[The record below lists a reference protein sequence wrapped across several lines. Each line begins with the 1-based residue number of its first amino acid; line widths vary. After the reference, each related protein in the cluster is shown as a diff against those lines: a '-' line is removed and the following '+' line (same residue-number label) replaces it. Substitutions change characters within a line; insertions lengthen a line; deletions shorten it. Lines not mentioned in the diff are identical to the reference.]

1 MLKINLATRPFYN
14 ERVVHVVLVLLG
26 TAALVLMGLA
36 GRTVLE
42 MSKAHTEITRTAEAS
57 EALVETVSQE
67 TLSLEENVSD
77 EELEA
82 LRRSAAEANRLID
95 QRVFSWTEL
104 FNLIER
110 TLPNRVMLTG
120 LRPTGNASRMSLAIG
135 VVGERVADIE
145 EFIEQLEASGSV
157 ENVLARQ
164 EQRTEDGMYSAQ
176 LTGEFRGR
184 PSDRFRAQDTSN
196 R

>member
-14 ERVVHVVLVLLG
+14 ERAVHMFLVLLG
-26 TAALVLMGLA
+26 TGALVLMGLA
-36 GRTVLE
+36 GGTIFEL
-42 MSKAHTEITRTAEAS
+42 SKNHADITRAAEAS
-57 EALVETVSQE
+57 EALVGTVTQE
-67 TLSLEENVSD
+67 TRSLEENVS
-77 EELEA
+77 EVELEA
-82 LRRSAAEANRLID
+82 LRLSAAEANRLID

-104 FNLIER
+104 FNVIER

-120 LRPTGNASRMSLAIG
+120 LRPTGNADNVSLVIG
-135 VVGERVADIE
+135 VIGERVADIE

-157 ENVLARQ
+157 RNVLARQ

-176 LTGEFRGR
+176 LTGEFQGR
-184 PSDRFRAQDTSN
+184 PLSRFRAQDTSD

>member
-14 ERVVHVVLVLLG
+14 ERVVHVVLILLG
-26 TAALVLMGLA
+26 TGALVLMGLA

-42 MSKAHTEITRTAEAS
+42 LSKVHTEITGAAEAS

-67 TLSLEENVSD
+67 TLSLNENVSD
-77 EELEA
+77 EELEV

-120 LRPTGNASRMSLAIG
+120 LRPSGNASRISLVIG

-184 PSDRFRAQDTSN
+184 PSDRFRSQDTSN

>member
-14 ERVVHVVLVLLG
+14 ERVVHVVLILLG
-26 TAALVLMGLA
+26 TGALVLMGLA

-42 MSKAHTEITRTAEAS
+42 LSKVHTEITRAAEAS

-67 TLSLEENVSD
+67 TLSLNENVSD
-77 EELEA
+77 EELEV

-120 LRPTGNASRMSLAIG
+120 LRPSGNASRISLVIG

>member
-26 TAALVLMGLA
+26 TGALVLMGLA
-36 GRTVLE
+36 GRTIVE
-42 MSKAHTEITRTAEAS
+42 QTKVHAEFTRVAEAT
-57 EALVETVSQE
+57 EALVGTVSQE
-67 TLSLEENVSD
+67 TRTLEENVSE

-82 LRRSAAEANRLID
+82 LRLSAAEANRLVD

-104 FNLIER
+104 FNVIER
-110 TLPNRVMLTG
+110 TLPSRVMLTG
-120 LRPTGNASRMSLAIG
+120 LRPTGNAGRMSLVIG
-135 VVGERVADIE
+135 VIGERVADIE

-157 ENVLARQ
+157 GNVLARQ

-184 PSDRFRAQDTSN
+184 TSSRFRAQEASN

>member
-26 TAALVLMGLA
+26 TGALVLMGLA
-36 GRTVLE
+36 GRTIVE
-42 MSKAHTEITRTAEAS
+42 QTKVHAEFTRVAEAT
-57 EALVETVSQE
+57 EALVGTVSQE
-67 TLSLEENVSD
+67 TRTLEENVSE

-82 LRRSAAEANRLID
+82 LRLSAAEANRLVD

-104 FNLIER
+104 FNVIER
-110 TLPNRVMLTG
+110 TLPSRVMLTG
-120 LRPTGNASRMSLAIG
+120 LRPTGNAGRMSLVIG
-135 VVGERVADIE
+135 VIGERVADIE

-157 ENVLARQ
+157 GNVLARQ

-184 PSDRFRAQDTSN
+184 TSGRFRAQEASN

>member
-14 ERVVHVVLVLLG
+14 ERLVHVVLILLG
-26 TAALVLMGLA
+26 TGALVLMGLA

-42 MSKAHTEITRTAEAS
+42 LSKVHTEITRAAEAS

-67 TLSLEENVSD
+67 TLSLNENVSD
-77 EELEA
+77 EELEV

-120 LRPTGNASRMSLAIG
+120 LRPSGNASRISLVIG

>member
-14 ERVVHVVLVLLG
+14 ERAVHVVLVLLG
-26 TAALVLMGLA
+26 TGALVLMGLA
-36 GRTVLE
+36 GGTIFDL
-42 MSKAHTEITRTAEAS
+42 SKNHADITRAAEAS
-57 EALVETVSQE
+57 EALVGTVTQE
-67 TLSLEENVSD
+67 TRSLEENVS
-77 EELEA
+77 EVELEA
-82 LRRSAAEANRLID
+82 LRLSAAEANRLID

-104 FNLIER
+104 FNVIER
-110 TLPNRVMLTG
+110 NLPNRVMLTG
-120 LRPTGNASRMSLAIG
+120 LRPTGNADNVSLAIG
-135 VVGERVADIE
+135 VIGERVADIE

-157 ENVLARQ
+157 RNVLARQ

-184 PSDRFRAQDTSN
+184 PSNRFRAQDTSD

>member
-26 TAALVLMGLA
+26 TGALVIMGLA
-36 GRTVLE
+36 GRTIFELTKVH
-42 MSKAHTEITRTAEAS
+42 AEITRVAEAS
-57 EALVETVSQE
+57 ETLVGTVSQE
-67 TLSLEENVSD
+67 TRILEENVSE

-82 LRRSAAEANRLID
+82 LRLSAAEANRLID

-104 FNLIER
+104 FNVIER
-110 TLPNRVMLTG
+110 TLPNGVMLTG
-120 LRPTGNASRMSLAIG
+120 LRPTGNAGRMSLVIG
-135 VVGERVADIE
+135 VIGERVADIE

-157 ENVLARQ
+157 GNVLARQ
-164 EQRTEDGMYSAQ
+164 EQRREDGMYSAQ

-184 PSDRFRAQDTSN
+184 PSNRFRAQDASN

>member
-14 ERVVHVVLVLLG
+14 ERAVHMFLVLLG
-26 TAALVLMGLA
+26 TGALVLMGLA
-36 GRTVLE
+36 GGTIFEL
-42 MSKAHTEITRTAEAS
+42 SKNHADITRAAEAS
-57 EALVETVSQE
+57 EALVGTVTQE
-67 TLSLEENVSD
+67 TRSLEENVS
-77 EELEA
+77 EVELEA
-82 LRRSAAEANRLID
+82 LRLSAAEANRLID

-104 FNLIER
+104 FNVIER

-120 LRPTGNASRMSLAIG
+120 LRPTGNADNVSLVIG
-135 VVGERVADIE
+135 VIGERVADIE

-157 ENVLARQ
+157 RNVLARQ

-184 PSDRFRAQDTSN
+184 PLSRFRAQDTSD

>member
-26 TAALVLMGLA
+26 TGALVLMGLA
-36 GRTVLE
+36 GRTIFELTKVH
-42 MSKAHTEITRTAEAS
+42 AEITRVAEAS
-57 EALVETVSQE
+57 ETLVGTVSQE
-67 TLSLEENVSD
+67 TRILEENVSE

-82 LRRSAAEANRLID
+82 LRLSAAEANRLID

-104 FNLIER
+104 FNVIER

-120 LRPTGNASRMSLAIG
+120 LRPTGNADRMSLVIS
-135 VVGERVADIE
+135 VIGERVADIE

-157 ENVLARQ
+157 GNVLARQ
-164 EQRTEDGMYSAQ
+164 EQRREDGMYSAQ

-184 PSDRFRAQDTSN
+184 QSNRFRTQDASN

>member
-26 TAALVLMGLA
+26 TGALVLMGLA
-36 GRTVLE
+36 GRTVFEL
-42 MSKAHTEITRTAEAS
+42 SKVYTEITRAAEVS
-57 EALVETVSQE
+57 EAQVGTVTQE
-67 TLSLEENVSD
+67 TRSLEENVSD

-82 LRRSAAEANRLID
+82 LRVSAAEANRLID

-104 FNLIER
+104 FNVIER
-110 TLPNRVMLTG
+110 TLPSRVMLTG
-120 LRPTGNASRMSLAIG
+120 LRPTGNADSMSLVIG
-135 VVGERVADIE
+135 VIGERVADIE

-184 PSDRFRAQDTSN
+184 PLNRFRVQDTSD

>member
-14 ERVVHVVLVLLG
+14 ERAVHVVLVLLG
-26 TAALVLMGLA
+26 TGALVIMGLA
-36 GRTVLE
+36 GGTIFEL
-42 MSKAHTEITRTAEAS
+42 SKTYAEITRAAEAS
-57 EALVETVSQE
+57 EALVGTVTQE
-67 TLSLEENVSD
+67 TRSLEENVS
-77 EELEA
+77 EVELEA
-82 LRRSAAEANRLID
+82 LRVSAAEANRLID

-104 FNLIER
+104 FNVIER
-110 TLPNRVMLTG
+110 NLPNRVMLTG
-120 LRPTGNASRMSLAIG
+120 LRPTGNAGNVSLAIG
-135 VVGERVADIE
+135 VIGERVADIE

-157 ENVLARQ
+157 RNLLARQ

-184 PSDRFRAQDTSN
+184 PSNRFRAQDTSD

>member
-14 ERVVHVVLVLLG
+14 ERVVHVVLILLG
-26 TAALVLMGLA
+26 TGALVLMGLA

-42 MSKAHTEITRTAEAS
+42 LSKVHTEITRAAEAS

-67 TLSLEENVSD
+67 TLSLNENVSD
-77 EELEA
+77 EELEV

-120 LRPTGNASRMSLAIG
+120 LRPSGNASRMSLVIG

-164 EQRTEDGMYSAQ
+164 EQRTEDGMYRAQ

>member
-14 ERVVHVVLVLLG
+14 ERVVHVVLILLG
-26 TAALVLMGLA
+26 TGALVLMGLA

-42 MSKAHTEITRTAEAS
+42 LSKVHTEITRAAEAS

-67 TLSLEENVSD
+67 TLSLNENVSD
-77 EELEA
+77 EELEV

-120 LRPTGNASRMSLAIG
+120 LRPSGNASRISLVIG

-184 PSDRFRAQDTSN
+184 PSDRFRSQDTSN

>member
-14 ERVVHVVLVLLG
+14 ERAVHVVLVLLG
-26 TAALVLMGLA
+26 TGALVLMGLA
-36 GRTVLE
+36 GGTIFEL
-42 MSKAHTEITRTAEAS
+42 SKNHAEITRAADAS
-57 EALVETVSQE
+57 EALIGTVTQE
-67 TLSLEENVSD
+67 TRSLEENVS
-77 EELEA
+77 EVELEA
-82 LRRSAAEANRLID
+82 LRLSAAEANRLID

-104 FNLIER
+104 FNVIER

-120 LRPTGNASRMSLAIG
+120 LRPTGNADNVSLVIG
-135 VVGERVADIE
+135 VIGERVADIE

-157 ENVLARQ
+157 RNVLARQ

-184 PSDRFRAQDTSN
+184 PLNRFRAEDTSD

>member
-14 ERVVHVVLVLLG
+14 ERVVHVVLILLG
-26 TAALVLMGLA
+26 TGALVLMGLA

-42 MSKAHTEITRTAEAS
+42 LSKVHTEITRAAEAS
-57 EALVETVSQE
+57 DALVETVSQE
-67 TLSLEENVSD
+67 TLSLNENVSD
-77 EELEA
+77 EELEV

-120 LRPTGNASRMSLAIG
+120 LRPSGNASRISLVIG

-145 EFIEQLEASGSV
+145 EFIEQLEASGSF

>member
-26 TAALVLMGLA
+26 TGALVLMGLA
-36 GRTVLE
+36 GRTIFELTKVH
-42 MSKAHTEITRTAEAS
+42 AEITRVAEAS
-57 EALVETVSQE
+57 EALVGTVSQE
-67 TLSLEENVSD
+67 TRILEENVSE

-82 LRRSAAEANRLID
+82 LRLSAAEANRLID

-104 FNLIER
+104 FNVIER
-110 TLPNRVMLTG
+110 TLPNGVMLTG
-120 LRPTGNASRMSLAIG
+120 LRPTGNAGRMSLVIG
-135 VVGERVADIE
+135 VIGERVADIE

-157 ENVLARQ
+157 GNVLARQ
-164 EQRTEDGMYSAQ
+164 EQRREDGMYSAQ

-184 PSDRFRAQDTSN
+184 PSNRFRAQDASN

>member
-14 ERVVHVVLVLLG
+14 ERVVHVVLILLG
-26 TAALVLMGLA
+26 TGALVLMGLA

-42 MSKAHTEITRTAEAS
+42 LSKVHTEITRAAEAS

-67 TLSLEENVSD
+67 TLSLNEDVSD
-77 EELEA
+77 EELEV

-120 LRPTGNASRMSLAIG
+120 LRPSGNASRISLVIG

>member
-14 ERVVHVVLVLLG
+14 ERVVHIVLVLLG
-26 TAALVLMGLA
+26 TGALVLMGLA
-36 GRTVLE
+36 GRTVVEL
-42 MSKAHTEITRTAEAS
+42 SKVHTEITRAAEAS

-67 TLSLEENVSD
+67 TLSLNENVSD
-77 EELEA
+77 EELEV

-120 LRPTGNASRMSLAIG
+120 LRPSGNASRISLVIG

>member
-1 MLKINLATRPFYN
+1 MLKINLATHPFYN

-26 TAALVLMGLA
+26 TGALVLMGLA
-36 GRTVLE
+36 GRTVFEL
-42 MSKAHTEITRTAEAS
+42 SKVYTEITRAAEVS
-57 EALVETVSQE
+57 EAQVGTVTQE
-67 TLSLEENVSD
+67 TRSLEENVSD

-82 LRRSAAEANRLID
+82 LRVSAAEANRLID

-104 FNLIER
+104 FNVIER
-110 TLPNRVMLTG
+110 TLPSRVMLTG
-120 LRPTGNASRMSLAIG
+120 LRPTGNADSMSLVIG
-135 VVGERVADIE
+135 VIGERVADIE

-157 ENVLARQ
+157 GNVLARQ

-184 PSDRFRAQDTSN
+184 PSDRFRVQGTSD